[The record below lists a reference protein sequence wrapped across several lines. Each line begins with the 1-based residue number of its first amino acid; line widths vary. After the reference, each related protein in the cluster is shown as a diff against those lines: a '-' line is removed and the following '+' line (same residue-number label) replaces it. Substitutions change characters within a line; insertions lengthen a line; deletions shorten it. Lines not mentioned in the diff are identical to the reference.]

1 MTTAPGAASRQVLAV
16 LLTATILALFAR
28 TFVVQGF
35 RIPSGSMAPGLLAGD
50 HVLVNKF
57 IFDPDASVLETG
69 LLPLRPLRRGDVM
82 VFKLPAAT
90 RRDFVK
96 RCVGLPGDTVE
107 LRDRTLF
114 VNGRAVDESAY
125 LAPPAASPGPRAR
138 PRDDFGP
145 LTVPP
150 RQYFCLGDNR
160 DDSDDSRFWGTVPAS
175 YVKGRAV
182 LVYWSVAA
190 AEPGAAGWGRFF
202 TGSRWQRSGRLVR

>member
-1 MTTAPGAASRQVLAV
+1 MV
-16 LLTATILALFAR
+16 LLAATVLALFAR

-35 RIPSGSMAPGLLAGD
+35 RIPSSSMAPGLLAGD

-57 IFDPDASVLETG
+57 VFDPGASRLETW
-69 LLPLRPLRRGDVM
+69 LLPSRPLRRGDVM
-82 VFKLPAAT
+82 VFKLPAAP

-96 RCVGLPGDTVE
+96 RCVGLPGDVVE
-107 LRDRTLF
+107 IHDRRLL
-114 VNGRAVDESAY
+114 VNGHAVDESAY
-125 LAPPAASPGPRAR
+125 LAPRAAAPGPRLR

-145 LTVPP
+145 LTVPA

-182 LVYWSVAA
+182 VVYWSAA
-190 AEPGAAGWGRFF
+190 AEPRAGGWTRLLA
-202 TGSRWQRSGRLVR
+202 GSRWRRSGMLVR